1 MGITLYVYRLD
12 GKVQTN
18 GHVPSNLSFRRLDIV
33 DQLVIKG
40 GRRWAQGDA
49 ADGGQGPCLRL
60 SITR

>member
-1 MGITLYVYRLD
+1 MAIALYIGLMEKFR
-12 GKVQTN
+12 
-18 GHVPSNLSFRRLDIV
+18 HVPSNLSFRRLDIV

-49 ADGGQGPCLRL
+49 ADGGQGPRLRL